1 MLMLKNLHSFLH
13 SFLHSSE
20 LASSKVG
27 ISITKQRHAAEISNS
42 TQIQISQQ
50 TQCRY
55 DGGISNKEECIFRF
69 VFHAVV

>member
-1 MLMLKNLHSFLH
+1 MLMLKNLHSFEFT
-13 SFLHSSE
+13 SF
-20 LASSKVG
+20 KVG
-27 ISITKQRHAAEISNS
+27 ISITKQLRAAQISNS